1 MSKIK
6 VLANGEYLE
15 YGKVVFFAV
24 KSDVMY
30 FSLSDPDLG
39 MVGYFPRTGL
49 IEVYFNSDPPS
60 TATELERLYGENA
73 TEDDV
78 PPWAHPV
85 LAMEYDSLPVLMN
98 FEKLSTLSDKE
109 ILEVVQKRRL
119 SFNEYC
125 DLTSVFCY

>member
-6 VLANGEYLE
+6 VLPNGKYLE
-15 YGKVVFFAV
+15 HGKVVFFAV

-30 FSLSDPDLG
+30 FPLSDSELG
-39 MVGYFPRTGL
+39 IVGYFPRTGL

-60 TATELERLYGENA
+60 TVDELEKLYGKNA
-73 TEDDV
+73 SKDDV

-85 LAMEYDSLPVLMN
+85 LAMEYDCLPNLMD
-98 FEKLSTLSDKE
+98 FEKLSTLNDKE
-109 ILEVVQKRRL
+109 ILEIIQNRRL